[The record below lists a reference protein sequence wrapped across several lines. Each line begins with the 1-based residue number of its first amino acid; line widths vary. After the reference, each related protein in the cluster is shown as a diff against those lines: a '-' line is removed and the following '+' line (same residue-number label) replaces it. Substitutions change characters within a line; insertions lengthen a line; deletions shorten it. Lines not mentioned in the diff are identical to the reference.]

1 MKQSPE
7 LKKIQ
12 EQLKRGVITPEGFL
26 GTDKRNLIDILTE
39 DDAQVNRLGLTHEQ
53 IAEKMKSFRN
63 IGLKVV
69 EDWVEVDHFEVLTES
84 MRGKFP
90 CPFGHPGMV
99 DKTNITVVNKKLDKK
114 VFFTDLQI
122 HLIEHHGFYQGKG
135 SSYRLEP
142 SELAEILEV

>member
-39 DDAQVNRLGLTHEQ
+39 DDAQVNRLGLTHED
-53 IAEKMKSFRN
+53 IAKKMKFFRDV
-63 IGLKVV
+63 GLKVV
-69 EDWVEVDHFEVLTES
+69 EDWTQIDHFEVLTES

-90 CPFGHPGMV
+90 CPFAHPGMI
-99 DKTNITVVNKKLDKK
+99 DKTNVTVINKKLDRKI
-114 VFFTDLQI
+114 FFTDLQI

-142 SELAEILEV
+142 KEIVEILEV

>member
-12 EQLKRGVITPEGFL
+12 DQLKRGAITPEGFL

-39 DDAQVNRLGLTHEQ
+39 DDAQVNRLGLTHEDL
-53 IAEKMKSFRN
+53 AKKMKYLRDE
-63 IGLKVV
+63 GLKVV
-69 EDWVEVDHFEVLTES
+69 EDWTQIDHFEVLTES

-114 VFFTDLQI
+114 IFFTDLQI
-122 HLIEHHGFYQGKG
+122 HLIEHHGFYQGKD

-142 SELAEILEV
+142 KEIVEILEV